1 MESTPVGPDEEEE
14 PGSETPEKDLQ
25 IQGGLP
31 LENGIDEM
39 EDDSDHEQLHEHGPV
54 IKVQSAENPDEDIPL
69 KDLDHEP
76 DMMRDESSV
85 SSVSQPDLEWQ
96 EEVISEHPPQNDVK
110 YMTPH
115 EDDNRDIILP
125 PGAVEIECKPQPR
138 PPTPIEV
145 DGIESPPPP
154 PPPEEE
160 EEEIASKEFKPV
172 ESAYDDD
179 EQEEFPAPPME
190 TLPSPPP
197 ELLRDSPDPDR

>member
-1 MESTPVGPDEEEE
+1 MESTPLPPEEEE
-14 PGSETPEKDLQ
+14 ETPRPETLEKDL
-25 IQGGLP
+25 L
-31 LENGIDEM
+31 LENGTDEM
-39 EDDSDHEQLHEHGPV
+39 EQESDHEQQLEHGAV

-76 DMMRDESSV
+76 DMMRDESV

-96 EEVISEHPPQNDVK
+96 EEVISEHPPQSEIK

-115 EDDNRDIILP
+115 EDSNRDIILP

-160 EEEIASKEFKPV
+160 DEEITSTEFKPV
-172 ESAYDDD
+172 ESAYD